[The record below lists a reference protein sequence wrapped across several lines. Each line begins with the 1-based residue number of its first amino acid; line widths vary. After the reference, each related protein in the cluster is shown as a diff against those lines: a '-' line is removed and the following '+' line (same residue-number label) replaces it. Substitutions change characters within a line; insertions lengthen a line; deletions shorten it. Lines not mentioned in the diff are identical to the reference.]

1 MNPDAAN
8 SSTASHRG
16 PYNTA
21 DKAQAKIIATGDA
34 ILRVLTEKSP
44 RSKAAVA
51 ALVGGT
57 LRTGSVFL
65 LALSLLIEDGQ
76 VHEIGGQ
83 LFLGPAPANNN
94 ADPPP
99 EDRPGVAALRRKRFA
114 NYADLAQHGLELL
127 QARGEVPVIQ
137 DRQAFESAC
146 VAFALVHTIV
156 RTFNGKYAVAIPRP
170 EPAIG
175 RDYYP
180 VQKDSIQDAV
190 FNDIGILP
198 EHCALYTD
206 KGKARPLTE
215 INGRI
220 STVARK
226 GFLYDGVTET
236 SHLAADDYFH
246 QQVWIERPVVCRRHT
261 QSDLFFFAWGEDGRN
276 ALCDWVSCT
285 KRELLSRP
293 CLLLIIQGPTRLGK
307 SMYVDGVGRLY
318 RKGGAVPGEDI
329 FSKFNAELIESPIVG
344 FAEAFPVD
352 FKERTISPAKLKEFV
367 TCTLR
372 NVADKN
378 VQAAPLI
385 GCTRSVLTANPTD
398 FYSLKEISDR
408 GSREALA
415 ARFLM
420 VTAPELETDRAQ
432 AALDEAAKAKNA
444 SAIGKAEAALAVAW
458 ANHQAAAERVR
469 AGAVATARDD
479 REPTAEEIADAV
491 TLGPA
496 GYLKALG
503 GRPFTDPHWIEG
515 DGLFVSHLKFVQ
527 QTWVVPPERRGDSL
541 MLKSNVE
548 IAGMPAI
555 FRKRKGP

>member
-1 MNPDAAN
+1 MNPEN
-8 SSTASHRG
+8 TSTTSHRG
-16 PYNTA
+16 PYSTA
-21 DKAQAKIIATGDA
+21 DKAQAKIIAMGDA
-34 ILRVLTEKSP
+34 ILRVLMEKSP
-44 RSKAAVA
+44 RSKGAVA

-65 LALSLLIEDGQ
+65 LALTLLIDDGQ

-94 ADPPP
+94 SDPP
-99 EDRPGVAALRRKRFA
+99 EDRPGVAATRRKRFTT
-114 NYADLAQHGLELL
+114 YADLAQHGLELF
-127 QARGEVPVIQ
+127 QARGDMPAIQ
-137 DRQAFESAC
+137 DRQDFEAAC
-146 VAFALVHTIV
+146 VALALVQTII
-156 RTFNGKYAVAIPRP
+156 RTFNGKYAVALPRP
-170 EPAIG
+170 EPSIG

-190 FNDIGILP
+190 FNDTGILP

-226 GFLYDGVTET
+226 GFLYDGITNA
-236 SHLAADDYFH
+236 SHLATDDYFH
-246 QQVWIERPVVCRRHT
+246 QKVWVERPIVCRRHT
-261 QSDLFFFAWGEDGRN
+261 QSALFFFAWGNDGRN
-276 ALCDWVSCT
+276 ALYDWAACT
-285 KRELLSRP
+285 KRESLARP
-293 CLLLIIQGPTRLGK
+293 CVLLIIQGPTRLGK
-307 SMYVDGVGRLY
+307 SMIADGVGRLY
-318 RKGGAVPGEDI
+318 RKGGPVPGEDI
-329 FSKFNAELIESPIVG
+329 FSKFNVDMIESPLIH

-352 FKERTISPAKLKEFV
+352 FKERTISPAKLKEFIS
-367 TCTLR
+367 CMSR

-385 GCTRSVLTANPTD
+385 GCTRSILTANPTD
-398 FYSLKEISDR
+398 FYSLKDVADK

-415 ARFLM
+415 TRFLM

-432 AALDEAAKAKNA
+432 TALDEATKAKDA
-444 SAIGKAEAALAVAW
+444 SAILTAEAALALAW
-458 ANHQAAAERVR
+458 ANHRAAAERVR
-469 AGAVATARDD
+469 AGAISTARDD

-496 GYLKALG
+496 GYLRALG

>member
-1 MNPDAAN
+1 VTAAN
-8 SSTASHRG
+8 IPHPAVLNEANVEARLSDVGQTAVEIAAAFERRPGEVIPLLMRLKLAGKAWHTPGRDHTRLWLRG
-16 PYNTA
+16 S
-21 DKAQAKIIATGDA
+21 
-34 ILRVLTEKSP
+34 R
-44 RSKAAVA
+44 
-51 ALVGGT
+51 
-57 LRTGSVFL
+57 
-65 LALSLLIEDGQ
+65 
-76 VHEIGGQ
+76 
-83 LFLGPAPANNN
+83 PAPANNN
-94 ADPPP
+94 ADPPA

-114 NYADLAQHGLELL
+114 TIADLTAHGLELF
-127 QARGEVPVIQ
+127 QARGDLPAIE
-137 DRQAFESAC
+137 DRKDFETAC
-146 VAFALVHTIV
+146 AAFALVHTIV

-170 EPAIG
+170 EPDIG

-246 QQVWIERPVVCRRHT
+246 QKVWIERPVVCRRHT
-261 QSDLFFFAWGEDGRN
+261 QSDLFFFAWGNDGRN
-276 ALCDWVSCT
+276 ALYDWVSCT
-285 KRELLSRP
+285 KRESLARP
-293 CLLLIIQGPTRLGK
+293 CVLLIIQGPTRLGK
-307 SMYVDGVGRLY
+307 SMIADGVGRLY
-318 RKGGAVPGEDI
+318 RKGGPVPGEDI
-329 FSKFNAELIESPIVG
+329 FSKFNAELIESPVIH

-352 FKERTISPAKLKEFV
+352 FRERTISPAKLKEFV
-367 TCTLR
+367 SCMSR

-378 VQAAPLI
+378 IQAAPLI
-385 GCTRSVLTANPTD
+385 GCTRSILTANPAD
-398 FYSLKEISDR
+398 FYPLKEVVDR

-415 ARFLM
+415 TRFLM
-420 VTAPELETDRAQ
+420 ATAPELETDRAQ
-432 AALDEAAKAKNA
+432 TALDEATKAKDA
-444 SAIGKAEAALAVAW
+444 SAIGKAQAALAVAW
-458 ANHQAAAERVR
+458 ANHRAAAERVR
-469 AGAVATARDD
+469 ARAVATARDD
-479 REPTAEEIADAV
+479 REPTAEEIADAM

-503 GRPFTDPHWIEG
+503 GRRFTDPHWIEG

-527 QTWVVPPERRGDSL
+527 QTWGVPPERRGDSL

-555 FRKRKGP
+555 FRKKKEP